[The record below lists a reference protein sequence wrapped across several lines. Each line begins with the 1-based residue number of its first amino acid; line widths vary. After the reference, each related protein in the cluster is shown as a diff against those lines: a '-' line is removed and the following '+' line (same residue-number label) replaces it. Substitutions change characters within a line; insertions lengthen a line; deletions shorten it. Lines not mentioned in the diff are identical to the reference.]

1 MARRKLTIHPKV
13 AEVAALF
20 ETQALHAARSGRE
33 VMSALAAVAADSPT
47 ASVDS
52 LSAELEANLEAL
64 LHVMPAYAPPL
75 NVMHRVFAEVERGR
89 EACLPLT
96 ELKAKLAQTASDYQA
111 WSARARQEIAG
122 NALPLI
128 MPGATVFTFTLS
140 ETVLGVL
147 REARRRGAQFRV
159 LVTESR
165 PNNDGRLTARSLSDE
180 GIEVGLGIDASVGE
194 LLAQADL
201 MLVGAEAVLCDG
213 SAICKVGTYPAA
225 LAARRSNVPV
235 YVLVDTMKL
244 HVGSLFGEALRL
256 DPIQPT
262 SLPEATAIEALAMS
276 GHLFDRTPAALI
288 TALITEKGIVHPS
301 QAGTWM
307 LGMPFSQTVAGKLR
321 RREPSREQGD

>member
-1 MARRKLTIHPKV
+1 V

-20 ETQALHAARSGRE
+20 EAQALHAARSGRE
-33 VMSALAAVAADSPT
+33 VMSALAAVAADSPS

-52 LSAELEANLEAL
+52 LSAELGANLDAL

-89 EACLPLT
+89 EASLPLA
-96 ELKAKLAQTASDYQA
+96 ELKSKLAQTASDYQA
-111 WSARARQEIAG
+111 WSSQARQGIAG
-122 NALPLI
+122 NTLPLI
-128 MPGATVFTFTLS
+128 VPGSTIFTFTLS
-140 ETVLGVL
+140 ETVLAVL
-147 REARRRGAQFRV
+147 REVHRRGARFRV

-165 PNNDGRLTARSLSDE
+165 PNNDGRVTARSLCDE
-180 GIEVGLGIDASVGE
+180 GIEVGLGVDASVGE

-201 MLVGAEAVLCDG
+201 MLVGAEAVLSDG

-235 YVLVDTMKL
+235 FVLVDTMKL

-262 SLPEATAIEALAMS
+262 SLPGATADEELAVS

-301 QAGTWM
+301 QAGAWM
-307 LGMPFSQTVAGKLR
+307 LGMPFSQTVADNLR
-321 RREPSREQGD
+321 RRKRSREQGD

>member
-1 MARRKLTIHPKV
+1 M

-20 ETQALHAARSGRE
+20 EAQALHAARSGRE
-33 VMSALAAVAADSPT
+33 VMAALAAVAAESPA
-47 ASVDS
+47 ASVDG

-64 LHVMPAYAPPL
+64 LRVMPAYAPPL
-75 NVMHRVFAEVERGR
+75 NVMHQVFAEVERGR
-89 EACLPLT
+89 DARLPLA
-96 ELKAKLAQTASDYQA
+96 ELKSRVAQAASDYQA
-111 WSARARQEIAG
+111 WSSRARQEIAG

-128 MPGATVFTFTLS
+128 IPGSTIFTFTLS
-140 ETVLGVL
+140 ETVLSVL
-147 REARRRGAQFRV
+147 REVHRRGARFRV

-165 PNNDGRLTARSLSDE
+165 PNNDGRVTARSLSDE
-180 GIEVGLGIDASVGE
+180 GIEVAIGIDASVGE

-235 YVLVDTMKL
+235 FVLVDTMKL

-262 SLPEATAIEALAMS
+262 SLPRATTTDEPAVR
-276 GHLFDRTPAALI
+276 GHLFDRTPAALL

-321 RREPSREQGD
+321 RRDPRRVQGD

>member
-1 MARRKLTIHPKV
+1 V

-20 ETQALHAARSGRE
+20 EAQALHAARSGRE
-33 VMSALAAVAADSPT
+33 VMSALAAVAAESPA
-47 ASVDS
+47 ASVDG

-75 NVMHRVFAEVERGR
+75 NAMHQVFAEVERGR
-89 EACLPLT
+89 DARLPLA
-96 ELKAKLAQTASDYQA
+96 ELKSRLAQTASDYQA
-111 WSARARQEIAG
+111 WSSSARQVIAA

-128 MPGATVFTFTLS
+128 MSGSTVFTFTLS

-147 REARRRGAQFRV
+147 REVHRRGARFRV

-213 SAICKVGTYPAA
+213 SAICKAGTYPAA

-256 DPIQPT
+256 DPIQST
-262 SLPEATAIEALAMS
+262 SLPRATTTDELAVR
-276 GHLFDRTPAALI
+276 GHLFDRTPAALL

-307 LGMPFSQTVAGKLR
+307 LGMPFSQTVAGKLGGRGPR
-321 RREPSREQGD
+321 RGQGD

>member
-1 MARRKLTIHPKV
+1 M

-20 ETQALHAARSGRE
+20 EAQTLHAARSGRE
-33 VMSALAAVAADSPT
+33 VMSALAAVAAESPA
-47 ASVDS
+47 ASVDG

-64 LHVMPAYAPPL
+64 LRVMPAYAPPL
-75 NVMHRVFAEVERGR
+75 NVMHQLFAEVERGR
-89 EACLPLT
+89 DARLPLA
-96 ELKAKLAQTASDYQA
+96 ELKSRLAQSASDYQA
-111 WSARARQEIAG
+111 WSSSARQEIAG

-128 MPGATVFTFTLS
+128 MPGSTIFTFTLS
-140 ETVLGVL
+140 ETVLSVL
-147 REARRRGAQFRV
+147 REVHRRGARFRV

-262 SLPEATAIEALAMS
+262 SLPRATTTDELAVR
-276 GHLFDRTPAALI
+276 GHLFDRTPAALL

-321 RREPSREQGD
+321 RREPRRVQGD